1 MALEALPSTRPA
13 PGRASRL
20 AALTASV
27 RPALVIGLVII
38 ALVTIGAFLIPALSP
53 FNATQINQDNSLVGP
68 SLAHPLGNDDLG
80 RDVLVRVMVGYQIS
94 LAVAVGS
101 VLLAVVIGIPLGLM
115 AGYLGD
121 LVDNLI
127 MRPLDVLMA
136 FPAILLAVVIMA
148 VLGTGTVVVVIA
160 IGIVYTPIIA
170 RVMRA
175 TTLTTRGEL
184 YVEAA
189 RARGASTLRVVVHH
203 ILPNSVGPVI
213 VQASILLGFGVLLEA
228 ALSFI
233 GLGVR
238 PPIPS
243 LGLMLSTERDFMAQA
258 PWTVVAPGGA
268 LMLLVLGFNLVGDGL
283 RDWLDPRGRAR
294 VR

>member
-1 MALEALPSTRPA
+1 VTRAMRWLTP
-13 PGRASRL
+13 P
-20 AALTASV
+20 LTAGLV
-27 RPALVIGLVII
+27 VVALVV
-38 ALVTIGAFLIPALSP
+38 VGAFLVPALSP
-53 FNATQINQDNSLVGP
+53 FHATQIDQAASLVGP
-68 SLAHPLGNDDLG
+68 SPAHPMGNDDLG
-80 RDVLVRVMVGYQIS
+80 RDVLVRVMTGYQIS

-101 VLLAVVIGIPLGLM
+101 VLLALVLGVPLGVI
-115 AGYLGD
+115 AGYHSG
-121 LVDNLI
+121 LVDNLV

-136 FPAILLAVVIMA
+136 FPAILLAVLIMA

-175 TTLTTRGEL
+175 TTLTTRSEL
-184 YVEAA
+184 FIEAV
-189 RARGASTLRVVVHH
+189 RARGASTLRVVVDH
-203 ILPNSVGPVI
+203 ILPNSLGPVI

-228 ALSFI
+228 ALSFV

-238 PPIPS
+238 PPNPS
-243 LGLMLSTERDFMAQA
+243 LGLMLSSERDFMAQA

-283 RDWLDPRGRAR
+283 RDRLDPRGRAR

>member
-1 MALEALPSTRPA
+1 MALDAAPVSRPA
-13 PGRASRL
+13 PHPL
-20 AALTASV
+20 ARLTANLTPS
-27 RPALVIGLVII
+27 LVVGLAIIGLV
-38 ALVTIGAFLIPALSP
+38 LLGAFLIPALSP
-53 FNATQINQDNSLVGP
+53 FHADQINQGDSLAGP
-68 SLAHPLGNDDLG
+68 SLLHPLGSDDLG
-80 RDVLVRVMVGYQIS
+80 RDVLVRVMVGYRIS
-94 LAVAVGS
+94 LAVAAGS
-101 VLLAVVIGIPLGLM
+101 VLLALMAGLPLGL
-115 AGYLGD
+115 ASGYLPG

-136 FPAILLAVVIMA
+136 FPAILLAVVVMA

-175 TTLTTRGEL
+175 TTLTARGEL

-189 RARGASTLRVVVHH
+189 RARGASALRIVATH
-203 ILPNSVGPVI
+203 ILPNSLGPVI
-213 VQASILLGFGVLLEA
+213 VQASILLGFAVLLEA

-238 PPIPS
+238 PPTPS
-243 LGLMLSTERDFMAQA
+243 LGLMLSTERDFMTQA
-258 PWTVVAPGGA
+258 PWAVVSPGGA

-283 RDWLDPRGRAR
+283 RDRLDPRGRAR

>member
-1 MALEALPSTRPA
+1 MTPPLMV
-13 PGRASRL
+13 GL
-20 AALTASV
+20 AIV
-27 RPALVIGLVII
+27 ALVV
-38 ALVTIGAFLIPALSP
+38 VGAFVVPLLSQ
-53 FNATQINQDNSLVGP
+53 FHATQINQDNSLVGP
-68 SLAHPLGNDDLG
+68 SLLHPLGNDDLG

-94 LAVAVGS
+94 LTVAVGS
-101 VLLAVVIGIPLGLM
+101 VLLALLLGIPLGVVS
-115 AGYLGD
+115 GYVPG

-148 VLGTGTVVVVIA
+148 VLGTGTLVVVIA

-189 RARGASTLRVVVHH
+189 RARGASGLRVIVRH
-203 ILPNSVGPVI
+203 ILPNSLGPVI
-213 VQASILLGFGVLLEA
+213 VQASTLLGFGVLLEA

-238 PPIPS
+238 PPNPS
-243 LGLMLSTERDFMAQA
+243 LGLMLSNERDFMAQA
-258 PWTVVAPGGA
+258 PWAVVSPGVA

>member
-1 MALEALPSTRPA
+1 MALDAVPATSPGRPA
-13 PGRASRL
+13 RARL
-20 AALTASV
+20 VADLT
-27 RPALVIGLVII
+27 PPLVVGLAII
-38 ALVTIGAFLIPALSP
+38 ALAIVGAFALPALSP
-53 FNATQINQDNSLVGP
+53 FRAEQIDQANSLVGP
-68 SLAHPLGNDDLG
+68 SLTHPLGNDDLG

-101 VLLAVVIGIPLGLM
+101 VLLALVLGIPLGLM
-115 AGYLGD
+115 AGYLSG

-136 FPAILLAVVIMA
+136 FPAILLAVVVMA
-148 VLGTGTVVVVIA
+148 VLGTGTLVVVIA

-184 YVEAA
+184 YVESA
-189 RARGASTLRVVVHH
+189 RARGASTLRIVAHH

-213 VQASILLGFGVLLEA
+213 VQASILLGFAVLLEA

-238 PPIPS
+238 PPTPS
-243 LGLMLSTERDFMAQA
+243 LGLMLSTERDFMSQA
-258 PWTVVAPGGA
+258 PWTVVAPGFA

-283 RDWLDPRGRAR
+283 RDRLDPRGRAR

>member
-1 MALEALPSTRPA
+1 MALDAVPITRPA
-13 PGRASRL
+13 PWSPSRL
-20 AALTASV
+20 TSNLTPPMAVGLAIIVVAL
-27 RPALVIGLVII
+27 L
-38 ALVTIGAFLIPALSP
+38 GAFLIPAISP
-53 FNATQINQDNSLVGP
+53 FHADQINQDNSLVGP
-68 SLAHPLGNDDLG
+68 SLTHPLGNDDLG
-80 RDVLVRVMVGYQIS
+80 RDVLTRVMVGYQIS

-115 AGYLGD
+115 AGYRAGAI
-121 LVDNLI
+121 DNLI

-136 FPAILLAVVIMA
+136 FPAILLAVVVMA
-148 VLGTGTVVVVIA
+148 MLGTGTVVVIIA

-189 RARGASTLRVVVHH
+189 RARGASTLRIVATH
-203 ILPNSVGPVI
+203 ILPNSVGPVV
-213 VQASILLGFGVLLEA
+213 VQASILLGFAVLLEA

-238 PPIPS
+238 PPTPS
-243 LGLMLSTERDFMAQA
+243 LGLMLSTERDFMVQA
-258 PWTVVAPGGA
+258 PWAVLAPGIA
-268 LMLLVLGFNLVGDGL
+268 LMILVLGFNLVGDGL
-283 RDWLDPRGRAR
+283 RDRLDPRGRAR

>member
-1 MALEALPSTRPA
+1 VALDAVATRPA
-13 PGRASRL
+13 HRRL
-20 AALTASV
+20 ARITANMTPPLVVGLVIVALV
-27 RPALVIGLVII
+27 VVGALVIPL
-38 ALVTIGAFLIPALSP
+38 LSP
-53 FNATQINQDNSLVGP
+53 FHATQINQDNSLVGP
-68 SLAHPLGNDDLG
+68 SLLHPLGNDDLG

-94 LAVAVGS
+94 LVVAVGS
-101 VLLAVVIGIPLGLM
+101 VLLALVIGIPLGVIS
-115 AGYLGD
+115 GYVPG

-148 VLGTGTVVVVIA
+148 VLGTGTLVVVIA

-189 RARGASTLRVVVHH
+189 RARGASTLRVIVRH
-203 ILPNSVGPVI
+203 ILPNSLGPVI

-238 PPIPS
+238 PPNPS
-243 LGLMLSTERDFMAQA
+243 LGLMLSNERDFMAQA
-258 PWTVVAPGGA
+258 PWAVVSPGVA